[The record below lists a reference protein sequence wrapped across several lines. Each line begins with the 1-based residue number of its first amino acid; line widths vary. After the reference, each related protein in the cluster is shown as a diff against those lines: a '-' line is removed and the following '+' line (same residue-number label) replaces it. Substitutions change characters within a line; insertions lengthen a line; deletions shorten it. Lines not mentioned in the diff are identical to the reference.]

1 MPAFELDAD
10 RRVAGRPD
18 RFVSVMNAPVMVASL
33 APVVVRTQASD
44 AVTPAAAV
52 LDAAAPVGVGVGV
65 ADGPVVAHPVSATAA
80 AHARETATGTRDI
93 ETSLADGEGRD
104 APLDATPTVDG
115 LIAVSRMCYIRGP
128 EGIILML
135 AEALG

>member
-18 RFVSVMNAPVMVASL
+18 RFVSVMNAPVMVASF

-52 LDAAAPVGVGVGV
+52 LDAAAPVGVGW
-65 ADGPVVAHPVSATAA
+65 
-80 AHARETATGTRDI
+80 EWLTGQSLRTR
-93 ETSLADGEGRD
+93 
-104 APLDATPTVDG
+104 
-115 LIAVSRMCYIRGP
+115 
-128 EGIILML
+128 
-135 AEALG
+135 